1 MENKTQVIHFRPE
14 NPTYEDIVDA
24 QVEVGKIMVDRYGF
38 DKKTMIESY
47 DSVAASMGFDGDAT
61 KTLQDLRSSE
71 RDLSERAKKV
81 RKQIEANYFTKQF
94 RNIAAGASEVGYGI
108 AAGTVELASK
118 LPEKKD
124 FGGYEEMQE
133 FAATLREI
141 GQSSAEAYNVD
152 PEIRETFWGKV
163 AAAAPSLA
171 AGMAVPAT
179 IYPMLYDEATK
190 FSENTWGMKFSEMD
204 DELQGKAEKTRLA
217 YMLVGG
223 AAERLGVEKIM
234 GRALKT
240 KTLPAFM
247 EVLESAA
254 VEGTTEAF
262 QQRLLRGLS
271 KYVEDSGV
279 EVFEADTLPQ
289 MVEEFFT
296 SDDFLVGATLG
307 GGASVGRISYEKVY
321 NKFLNPDNAAT
332 DVDWKAMNDLSDEEV
347 RATVLS
353 QTDNEEIAELA
364 VQAKNGDKEAQKAYV
379 DAHYYEEGELGDF
392 EGVMSKKDKE
402 LAVSEAQ
409 REQKTVE
416 QEQAEQAKAEED
428 NRIRMEAFDAGMA
441 IIDALG
447 QEDVVIDQ
455 DDTRAVTFMEKVD
468 QIAKDRKMDANEKDA
483 YITDVLTSA
492 ASNMGITLEEARTKI
507 GNFRITGETTQQ
519 FVEDVL
525 TYRVQLNQG
534 ADLDTLYEEMGHVE
548 YRRLKA
554 DLNTESNPNAA
565 YEKVLGWKK
574 VIEADT
580 GEVTHGDTEQDVDEW
595 LARKGVAWAIRNHQN
610 QDAMGKLDSKIRAWI
625 KRFIEKLKSVF
636 KDIELLNR
644 LESEGKLDPEM
655 RAFMDRAIGINAGTR
670 VEANQQ
676 DVLDE
681 DVQYQVTIDERGG
694 NPNTELIA
702 REYMEQAGINKPLR
716 MRYVKPDIAYLQ
728 KVADFMEATPSD
740 LDAEGVRESYTA
752 LANETKAQ
760 YEIMKKN
767 GIKIEPFTGKGEPYA
782 NSQEMMAD
790 VRDNKHLWF
799 FTTEEGFGSGSQA
812 DPSHPLLQKTGVV
825 INGYELVFN
834 DLFRAVHDYFGHTK
848 GNFQF
853 GPAGEYNAF
862 LAHADMFT
870 DAAVPALAAET
881 LAQNAWVNYGKH
893 IRRKDGTMPKKGDID
908 YTHVTDRPFAD
919 QKTFIVPQILL
930 PDDLISYESPSS
942 FQVVQ
947 NQQDL
952 TFYSQLERVLEQK
965 LQGRSASV
973 QQVQGLLSP
982 KHGVKPEEVKWS
994 GIEQWLEDNAENG
1007 KVQKDALMAY
1017 LRDAG
1022 RVRFEEV
1029 TMGAPSTKTF
1039 THNSFVLRGR
1049 DDGIIW
1055 AQGDA
1060 ISAERWRQRAEEDP
1074 IEAEKYIIEPYV
1086 EERLEDEGD
1095 TQYGQYVLPN
1105 GENYRE
1111 VVLTM
1116 PEKED
1121 RPRRVDAMDDPE
1133 NATASEYTSSHF
1145 EDIPNYVAHMRLNE
1159 RTDAEGNDGLFI
1171 EEIQSD
1177 RHQQG
1182 REKGYKEDQQ
1192 PILDNFRKIA
1202 DEAEVEIVER
1212 KFLGGSIQEYRARS
1226 GDFVGANAATPE
1238 SARQGLYSKLVAS
1251 SDMTQGIPDAPF
1263 RKDWPLQMFKRA
1275 LRDAVASG
1283 KDWIGWTVGETQA
1296 ERYDLSKQVDRIVVS
1311 NAGFTDVTEYRVR
1324 AYDAEGNQI
1333 ISESGL
1339 SEQRL
1344 SDTIGKEL
1352 ASRAIEQGAK
1362 DSPVEMKGEDLKVG
1376 GEGMKGF
1383 YDNMLPKAVQKYVK
1397 RWGAK
1402 VEMGGLAGIDKE
1414 YLDFDD
1420 YAQRRGFRRALT
1432 DTEKSEVRKDY
1443 DAYLDSLK
1451 SRPDTPIHKVA
1462 ITDAMR
1468 KSVQQGQ
1475 PSYQIEDASHWSNF
1489 EGLDTLDPSKHGT
1502 GISGIEGKR
1511 KAAHPEIYVDRIYI
1525 GIDPYDKEPRLP
1537 DNVYK
1542 MKIDTDLL
1550 YDMQDD
1556 PERLMSDAGKGS
1568 SGPDETFTRF
1578 ESIVKGRG
1586 YLGILNSDTGVVAV
1600 FYEIPTNQP
1609 ITREWWSEER
1619 QSLGLDPFNPKVVF
1633 SKKTFASNVV
1643 KELERVKA
1651 TGFRESNGATFN
1663 KDGTSYTGGGII
1675 VGVQSDNTFIPT
1687 LTEQSVASFASK
1699 HAAKLQSPIAKTGI
1713 FKFEK
1718 SNQGSQ
1724 DLGIVLPSYME
1735 KEALQLATYLR
1746 QNSAYNMDSGELI
1759 ETGFDGN
1766 DPRKVSDEEFLMIA
1780 SEYENE
1786 AKGNEPE
1793 SPVFQ
1798 LTYTDDTFG
1807 YTYEYDVT
1815 SERFADLE
1823 QKGFITRN
1831 KSINDFKGKYIVL
1844 HQPDGAFSGTISRD
1858 GEILVEGKGGVY
1870 YPIRF
1875 HEENYFWASTLNA
1888 ATTITSVLNEANSI
1902 NGGTIYMAL
1911 TSAPVDKLL
1920 SSTTMSNAVLDFFLN
1935 KANDRKVKIAKPEV
1949 IQAIID
1955 AANLTKID
1963 QNGDKIGLGLN
1974 LKKSHGDEKNIEA
1987 IKKALGPDQSSFK
2000 SRKLFSTELIGN
2012 VVKLVNKSDQAVNQF
2027 GEFFS
2032 SGIMNEFFKGK
2043 KKKGFKVSK
2052 TNAVQAISTM
2062 LSEPMTR
2069 GFQGQAR
2076 NGNIYAIIEVSGPVE
2091 SIASDKHESYPYAI
2105 VPTEKSKVKIHI
2117 LTDAM
2122 NWTDVIEDPETGAAV
2137 EADRMRKIYPSTG
2150 LSNEPLK
2157 VIEPADPAF
2166 QITEESPEDQRQR
2179 KLDELSQK
2187 LIKEEQ
2193 RRLAAIKRLHE
2204 QGEDVTDK
2212 LEQLDQIRK
2221 TLPSAIRARLGGDV
2235 QISRRKTKAG
2245 RQSELNRR
2253 TQRAREL
2260 EQAYE
2265 ATQKKQ
2271 WLRKTLK
2278 RFQKTGKRRQD
2289 QSKEL
2294 TKEKRN
2300 LLEVAARSAN
2310 AQTPEQVFNSSY
2322 RKPNG
2327 MTQEQFEQTVI
2338 DFVGLLEPSN
2348 RNAGKIEAAYYAVKD
2363 IIREGQYEMDRF
2375 RAERKQ
2381 QFEDAT
2387 EEINA
2392 SVLAGDKAMNRE
2404 KLDQAE
2410 DKMSLDKQ
2418 LVRWVDNGMTGLTAG
2433 FENIVRRFDGE
2444 QGGPMWEFLY
2454 ADEVDGVNA
2463 ATDRKNEYL
2472 LEQGEFVAD
2481 ALASAFPDLVT
2492 KDGDPDIKAIVK
2504 ELHKLEAIPDT
2515 AEETGIKYSSSEG
2528 DTVEF
2533 QPVSRSKAMSIWLIL
2548 RQEGSHETFYT
2559 QHGIQDLDAFRR
2571 SLEEYIGPQG
2581 MSVIENV
2588 ITPFYENAYFDL
2600 NETFRRVEGYD
2611 MDQVNNYFAF
2621 IREAGFSDQDIEDA
2635 ISPFDAFTSNDSRAS
2650 VDKGAT
2656 KTRSTA
2662 ATAPFRF
2669 ISAMD
2674 SLTQSIAFNA
2684 NYIGMAGLEKRLR
2697 WLNTDPAFKRAIEQK
2712 FGRTGL
2718 QQFRKA
2724 AESVIVGRIKVEG
2737 WGSRLLEGLRGV
2749 GVTSVLSLKPKIAM
2763 TQLTSGLAGVV
2774 EMDTTV
2780 WVDYVSKIIANPTKH
2795 WNILKE
2801 TPAMK
2806 DRMSRGQSQEVLM
2819 ELNKIGRL
2827 SLRNDALAKLETATR
2842 YSMAMIKMGD
2852 IVGASLSAGPV
2863 YFETYD
2869 RVLAETGDI
2878 VEAKRKANL
2887 AFSRSV
2893 NRSQQSPHLY
2903 ARPQAYQNNAI
2914 MRALYQFRSS
2924 PIQYLSEEFMA
2935 IREWVASAKRDD
2947 WTPEQKAK
2955 VAKQSAKALL
2965 IYHVVLP
2972 QLFHAVNNALI
2983 GLWLD
2988 DEEKR
2993 IGYWQGALMSLVF
3006 GNFGSIPVYG
3016 DAIYSTVAKIA
3027 DVDSFPVSVAPAGLQ
3042 NVQRLPSNFSKL
3054 LEFGDLDTQL
3064 DGLARILDMTGVGAS
3079 TVKGS
3084 IESAFELI
3092 DEGDPKEIL
3101 EILGWSEWLF
3111 GED

>member
-14 NPTYEDIVDA
+14 NPTYEDILDA

-94 RNIAAGASEVGYGI
+94 RNIAAGASEVGYSI

-124 FGGYEEMQE
+124 FGGYKEMQE

-152 PEIRETFWGKV
+152 PEIRDTFWGKV
-163 AAAAPSLA
+163 AASAPSLA

-271 KYVEDSGV
+271 KYVENSGV
-279 EVFEADTLPQ
+279 KVFDADTLPQ

-321 NKFLNPDNAAT
+321 NKFLNPDTAAT

-353 QTDNEEIAELA
+353 QTDNDEIAELA
-364 VQAKNGDKEAQKAYV
+364 VQGKNGDKEAQKAYV

-392 EGVMSKKDKE
+392 ESVMSKKDKE
-402 LAVSEAQ
+402 LTVSESQ
-409 REQKTVE
+409 LEQKTVE
-416 QEQAEQAKAEED
+416 QEQAEQQRFELD
-428 NRIRMEAFDAGMA
+428 TQIRTEALDAGMA
-441 IIDALG
+441 LIDAIG
-447 QEDVVIDQ
+447 QEDVLIDQ
-455 DDTRAVTFMEKVD
+455 DDSRVVTFMDRVD
-468 QIAKDRKMDANEKDA
+468 RIAQDRKMDADQKDS
-483 YITDVLTSA
+483 YITGILTSA
-492 ASNMGITLEEARTKI
+492 ASNMGITLEEARAKI

-525 TYRVQLNQG
+525 TYRVQLNEG

-554 DLNTESNPNAA
+554 ELNTDSNPNAA

-574 VIEADT
+574 AIESET

-595 LARKGVAWAIRNHQN
+595 LARKGVAWAVRNHQN

-636 KDIELLNR
+636 QDIDLLNR
-644 LESEGKLDPEM
+644 LESGGKLDPEM
-655 RAFMDRAIGINAGTR
+655 RAFMNRVAGVSVDARAS
-670 VEANQQ
+670 EMQE

-681 DVQYQVTIDERGG
+681 DVQYQVTINERGG
-694 NPNTELIA
+694 NRETELIA
-702 REYMEQAGINKPLR
+702 LEYMEQAGINKPLR

-870 DAAVPALAAET
+870 DAAVPSLAAET

-952 TFYSQLERVLEQK
+952 TFYSQLERVLEK
-965 LQGRSASV
+965 NLQGRSASV

-1007 KVQKDALMAY
+1007 KVSTADLMAY
-1017 LRDAG
+1017 VRDAG
-1022 RVRFEEV
+1022 RVKFQEV

-1049 DDGIIW
+1049 EDGIIW
-1055 AQGDA
+1055 AQGDSV
-1060 ISAERWRQRAEEDP
+1060 SADRWRKRAEEDQ
-1074 IEAEKYIIEPYV
+1074 EFAEKYSIEPYV
-1086 EERLEDEGD
+1086 EERMEDGGE

-1116 PEKED
+1116 PVDMVQEED
-1121 RPRRVDAMDDPE
+1121 PVNRGYDTAGNEMGEPPGVYYSGHFA
-1133 NATASEYTSSHF
+1133 NA
-1145 EDIPNYVAHMRLNE
+1145 PNYVAHMRLNE
-1159 RTDAEGNDGLFI
+1159 RKDAEGNDGLFI

-1177 RHQQG
+1177 RHQQA
-1182 REKGYKEDQQ
+1182 RDKGYKGD
-1192 PILDNFRKIA
+1192 PTGLK
-1202 DEAEVEIVER
+1202 IVE
-1212 KFLGGSIQEYRARS
+1212 E
-1226 GDFVGANAATPE
+1226 N
-1238 SARQGLYSKLVAS
+1238 GLYRIRDKDGKTVQMRVSESGGFSHVMSAVTDKSIAERELARLES
-1251 SDMTQGIPDAPF
+1251 ENTGGIPDAPF
-1263 RKDWPLQMFKRA
+1263 RKDWHLQMFKRA

-1296 ERYDLSKQVDRIVVS
+1296 ERYDLSKTINLIQYDPIENTLLAYAKDGGTRPAIEETVQPEQISDYVGKEAAQRIVDQID
-1311 NAGFTDVTEYRVR
+1311 GFDPTYG
-1324 AYDAEGNQI
+1324 AYITLEN
-1333 ISESGL
+1333 
-1339 SEQRL
+1339 
-1344 SDTIGKEL
+1344 
-1352 ASRAIEQGAK
+1352 
-1362 DSPVEMKGEDLKVG
+1362 EDLKVG

-1383 YDNMLPKAVQKYVK
+1383 YDKMLPKAVQKYVK
-1397 RWGAK
+1397 KWGGK

-1432 DTEKSEVRKDY
+1432 DKEKSEVRKDY

-1451 SRPDTPIHKVA
+1451 SRPDTHIHKVT

-1468 KSVQQGQ
+1468 EGVAAGQ
-1475 PSYQIEDASHWSNF
+1475 PSYQVANAMHWSNV

-1502 GISGIEGKR
+1502 GISGGERKR
-1511 KAAHPEIYVDRIYI
+1511 KVAYPHIYVDRIYI
-1525 GIDPYDKEPRLP
+1525 GIEPYEKEPRLP

-1542 MKIDTDLL
+1542 MEIDTDLL
-1550 YDMQDD
+1550 YDVQDD
-1556 PERLMSDAGKGS
+1556 PERLIEDAARDS
-1568 SGPDETFTRF
+1568 SGADETFTRF

-1586 YLGILNSDTGVVAV
+1586 YLGILDSDTGVVVV
-1600 FYEIPTNQP
+1600 FYEIPTGQP
-1609 ITREWWSEER
+1609 LTPEWWDTER
-1619 QSLGLDPFNPKVVF
+1619 QSLGLDAFDPKILF
-1633 SKKTFASNVV
+1633 SKKKFSSNVR
-1643 KELERVKA
+1643 KELSRVKD
-1651 TGFRESNGATFN
+1651 TPFIDSNGATFN
-1663 KDGTSYTGGGII
+1663 GDGTPYTGGGII
-1675 VGVQSDNTFIPT
+1675 VGVESDDVFIPA
-1687 LTEQSVASFASK
+1687 LSEKMIASFASK
-1699 HAAKLQSPIAKTGI
+1699 HASKLQSPIVKTGI
-1713 FKFEK
+1713 FKFPK
-1718 SNQGSQ
+1718 SNHGSQ
-1724 DLGIVLPSYME
+1724 DINIVLPSYME
-1735 KEALQLATYLR
+1735 DEAKKLATYLR
-1746 QNSAYNMDSGELI
+1746 QHSAYNTDTGELI

-1766 DPRKVSDEEFLMIA
+1766 NPRKISEEEFLMIA

-1786 AKGNEPE
+1786 AKGDDPE

-1798 LTYTDDTFG
+1798 ITYTDDTFG

-1831 KSINDFKGKYIVL
+1831 KSINDFKGKYMVL

-1870 YPIRF
+1870 YPIKF
-1875 HEENYFWASTLNA
+1875 HDENYFWASTLNA
-1888 ATTITSVLNEANSI
+1888 ATAITNVLNEANSI
-1902 NGGTIYMAL
+1902 NRGTIYMAL

-1974 LKKSHGDEKNIEA
+1974 LKKSHGDEKNIKA
-1987 IKKALGPDQSSFK
+1987 IKETLGPDRSSFK

-2052 TNAVQAISTM
+2052 SNAVQAISTM

-2091 SIASDKHESYPYAI
+2091 SIVSDKHESYPYAI

-2117 LTDAM
+2117 LKDAM
-2122 NWTDVIEDPETGAAV
+2122 HWTDVIEDPDTGAAV
-2137 EADRMRKIYPSTG
+2137 KADRMKKIYPTSG

-2157 VIEPADPAF
+2157 VIEPVAPEF

-2265 ATQKKQ
+2265 ATKKKQ
-2271 WLRKTLK
+2271 WLRSTLK

-2294 TKEKRN
+2294 TKEKRD
-2300 LLEVAARSAN
+2300 LLEVAARAAH

-2338 DFVGLLEPSN
+2338 DFFGLLEPSN

-2363 IIREGQYEMDRF
+2363 IIRSGQYEMNRF
-2375 RAERKQ
+2375 REDRKK
-2381 QFEDAT
+2381 QFEDTT
-2387 EEINA
+2387 EKIKTG
-2392 SVLAGDKAMNRE
+2392 VLAGETAMNRE

-2410 DKMSLDKQ
+2410 DKMSINKQ
-2418 LVRWVDNGMTGLTAG
+2418 LTRWIDNGMTGLTAG
-2433 FENIVRRFDGE
+2433 FENIVRRFDGV

-2454 ADEVDGVNA
+2454 GDDIDGVNA

-2492 KDGDPDIKAIVK
+2492 KNGDPDIKAIVK
-2504 ELHKLEAIPDT
+2504 ELHKLEEIPET
-2515 AEETGIKYSSSEG
+2515 AQETGIKYSSSEG
-2528 DTVEF
+2528 EPVEF
-2533 QPVSRSKAMSIWLIL
+2533 QPVSKSKAMSIWLIL
-2548 RQEGSHETFYT
+2548 RQQGSHETFYT

-2621 IREAGFSDQDIEDA
+2621 IREAGFSDQDLEDA

-2656 KTRSTA
+2656 KTRSSA

-2712 FGRTGL
+2712 FGRNGL

-2763 TQLTSGLAGVV
+2763 TQLTSGLAGIV

-2863 YFETYD
+2863 YFDTYD

-2878 VEAKRKANL
+2878 IEAKRKANL

-2972 QLFHAVNNALI
+2972 QLFYAVNNAII

-2988 DEEKR
+2988 DEERR
-2993 IGYWQGALMSLVF
+2993 IGYWQGALMTLVF

-3016 DAIYSTVAKIA
+3016 DAIYSTVAKLA
-3027 DVDSFPVSVAPAGLQ
+3027 DVDTFPVSVAPAGLQ